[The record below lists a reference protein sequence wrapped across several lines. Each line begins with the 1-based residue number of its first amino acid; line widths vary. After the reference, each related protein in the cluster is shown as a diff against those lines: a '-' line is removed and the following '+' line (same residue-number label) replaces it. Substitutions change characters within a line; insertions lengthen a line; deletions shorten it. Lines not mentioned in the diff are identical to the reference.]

1 MSNDR
6 PGSFHISSDPDTTS
20 INQPETQEA
29 KKVPR
34 QPLRLLLVSPLKP
47 HETVSDWDGPSRV
60 QRVDKNSFAGL
71 MQTMAPRL
79 ALEVSNAISDTPKTL
94 ELNLHFASLD
104 DFAPAQVARQIPPLK
119 QLLEIRTLVQEVR
132 SGSLDLEAFRT
143 RLHETSVDADWADR
157 LYQTLSR
164 PASVPP
170 PASKPTSKPSAPAS
184 GDGNDPLD
192 RLMGMMD
199 VEGDSDEPPGE
210 PSESEQPKASSLLG
224 SLVKAVAGDEKPR
237 AQVEKSTAELLV
249 DDLDQ
254 LISGQLNEVF
264 NDAGFRRLEA
274 AWRGLKFLVDRL
286 NFREDI
292 VLDVLA
298 APKAEIDNAL
308 YHQVLIPEHNA
319 PGEKPA
325 LSAVLVDAAFD
336 KSTADLTLL
345 GDLADTG
352 ASLQAPIIAAVA
364 PAFFGKDKQSDLPA
378 LPVLWQHLDTAEYIA
393 WHKLRENK
401 ASNFLVLALPDFL
414 LRYAYDADQHR
425 AKGFTFVEEGQ
436 LWGRASLA
444 VGVRIAESFVQTG
457 WPTHILGTSQARV
470 EDLPLWYSPQGYTPL
485 GCLLPDSK
493 FGEFKKAGFTVLA
506 GSKDRDH
513 LFLARANTVCKPETY
528 DDLMA
533 AAEAREHVTL
543 ASQLFVARA
552 AHHVLTIQPAL
563 PPSENPHETLREI
576 DAQMRAFLYSPGKAV
591 PQDAVWVEHV
601 ADSGLPDQELFA
613 IRLTP
618 PAHVLSPSVSLVL
631 GMQVPKQG
639 AAAEGTS

>member
-1 MSNDR
+1 MSDDR

-47 HETVSDWDGPSRV
+47 PETVPDWEGPSRV
-60 QRVDKNSFAGL
+60 QRVDKNDFAGL

-79 ALEVSNAISDTPKTL
+79 ALEVPNTISDTPKTL

-132 SGSLDLEAFRT
+132 SGSLDLETFRT
-143 RLHETSVDADWADR
+143 RLHETSVDADWADQ

-164 PASVPP
+164 PASTPP
-170 PASKPTSKPSAPAS
+170 PAPKPTGKPAAPES
-184 GDGNDPLD
+184 GGGNDPLD

-199 VEGDSDEPPGE
+199 VAGGSDESAGE
-210 PSESEQPKASSLLG
+210 PSEKPKTSSVLG
-224 SLVKAVAGDEKPR
+224 SLVKAVTADDTPT
-237 AQVEKSTAELLV
+237 AQVEKSTADLLV

-286 NFREDI
+286 NFHEDI
-292 VLDVLA
+292 LLDVLA
-298 APKAEIDNAL
+298 APKTEADNAL

-319 PGEKPA
+319 AGEQPA
-325 LSAVLVDAAFD
+325 LSAVLLDAAFD
-336 KSTADLTLL
+336 NSTADLTLL
-345 GDLADTG
+345 ADLADTG
-352 ASLQAPIIAAVA
+352 ASLQAPIVASVA
-364 PAFFGKDKQSDLPA
+364 PAFFGKEKQSDLPG

-414 LRYAYDADQHR
+414 LRYAYDAEEHR

-444 VGVRIAESFVQTG
+444 VGVRVAQSFVQTG

-470 EDLPLWYSPQGYTPL
+470 EDLPLWYSPQGHTPL

-506 GSKDRDH
+506 GSKDRDY
-513 LFLARANTVCKPETY
+513 LFLARANTVCKPATY
-528 DDLMA
+528 DDLVA

-552 AHHVLTIQPAL
+552 AHHVLAIQPEI
-563 PPSENPHETLREI
+563 PPSENPEATLREI
-576 DAQMRAFLYSPGKAV
+576 DAQMRAFLYSSGKTV
-591 PQDAVWVEHV
+591 QQEAVWVEHV
-601 ADSGLPDQELFA
+601 ADSGLPDHELFA

-631 GMQVPKQG
+631 GMQVPRQG
-639 AAAEGTS
+639 AE